1 MRILLH
7 PDPLLRE
14 HCAPVG
20 VPDAA
25 VRALADEMLETM
37 YAAPGRGL
45 AGPQVGRLQRLF
57 VMDAGWKEGAPTP
70 EVCIDPEITWE
81 SPETTV
87 MEEGWLSLPDQ
98 PRRVSRPVQVRMV
111 WTDAEGLRREHAL
124 DGARARIAQHELDHL
139 NGVLILDHPAEA

>member
-70 EVCIDPEITWE
+70 EVCIDPEVTWE

-87 MEEGWLSLPDQ
+87 MEEGCLSLPDQ

>member
-14 HCAPVG
+14 HCARVG

-70 EVCIDPEITWE
+70 EVCIDPEVTWE

-87 MEEGWLSLPDQ
+87 MEEGCLSLPDQ